1 MRCSI
6 GRLKVFNETRCRS
19 WNCSL
24 WWKRGKSW
32 HTKLFLS
39 LLTSNRLWLQKYHRN
54 GVSSLFFLWAF
65 LRFFSYITLRQIIQ
79 FSWHLNVSLTPSFGP
94 SWFSHFQC
102 SELITSENFIVQHTQ
117 KANVKFITN
126 SVVLHC

>member
-1 MRCSI
+1 MKQDVGLEIAVCDGRGENHDIPNYFSVWLPVI
-6 GRLKVFNETRCRS
+6 GYDCKNIIGMESVA
-19 WNCSL
+19 
-24 WWKRGKSW
+24 
-32 HTKLFLS
+32 
-39 LLTSNRLWLQKYHRN
+39 Y
-54 GVSSLFFLWAF
+54 FFLWAF
-65 LRFFSYITLRQIIQ
+65 LRFFSCIKLCQIIQ